1 MKGIILCYVFIVL
14 IIVWLVACGDEQAA
28 RALICQ
34 EDKMQIAAL
43 ERCVSDMYCYHT
55 AGTYAAIDHWKSVA
69 ARDCKEIKN
78 LH

>member
-1 MKGIILCYVFIVL
+1 MKGIILYVFIVL

-28 RALICQ
+28 RALTCQ
-34 EDKMQIAAL
+34 KDKMHVAAL

-55 AGTYAAIDHWKSVA
+55 AETYDAIEKWKRVID
-69 ARDCKEIKN
+69 RDCKEIKN